1 MLLATVL
8 ALVAA
13 VLHASWN
20 ISVKQS
26 GDKRL
31 ALWGQFAIGG
41 TLSGV
46 VILAWTIISG
56 APSIAW
62 GWAAVSGATHVPYI
76 LLLSRAYDRGDFSM
90 SYPIVRGGGALAAA
104 LGGVLILHDTISYLS
119 AFGILLV
126 VAGLLVL
133 ATSGSWHVVGAALA
147 VASSI
152 AVYSI
157 VDGHGTRQSNAIG
170 YALALNV
177 CAAAITSLWIAST
190 RHTEMIPA
198 IKSNWKRFG
207 LAGIAST
214 TAYTLIMIAYQDAP
228 VGYVAA
234 LRESSVVIAAF
245 AGWKMLDEGDHRR
258 RITSAAIVLVG
269 LVVLVAGG

>member
-1 MLLATVL
+1 VLLATVL
-8 ALVAA
+8 ALTAA

-31 ALWGQFAIGG
+31 ALWGQFVIGG

-46 VILAWTIISG
+46 VILTWTFTIG
-56 APSIAW
+56 APHIAW
-62 GWAAVSGATHVPYI
+62 GWAALSGATHVPYI

-104 LGGVLILHDTISYLS
+104 LGGVLILHDTLSFVS

-133 ATSGSWHVVGAALA
+133 ATSGSWHVVGAALS
-147 VASSI
+147 VASTI
-152 AVYSI
+152 AIYSI

-177 CAAAITSLWIAST
+177 CAAAITTLWVANT
-190 RHTEMIPA
+190 RRAEMMPA
-198 IKSNWKRFG
+198 LKHNWKRFG

-214 TAYTLIMIAYQDAP
+214 AGYALIMIAYQHAP

-258 RITSAAIVLVG
+258 RITSAVIVLVG
-269 LVVLVAGG
+269 LVVLVAGS

>member
-1 MLLATVL
+1 VLLATVL
-8 ALVAA
+8 ALIAA

-26 GDKRL
+26 GDKRI

-41 TLSGV
+41 ALSGV
-46 VILAWTIISG
+46 VILAWTMISG

-104 LGGVLILHDTISYLS
+104 LGGVLILHDTISFVS
-119 AFGILLV
+119 AFGIMLI

-133 ATSGSWHVVGAALA
+133 ATSSSWHVVGAALS
-147 VASSI
+147 VASTI
-152 AVYSI
+152 AVYSVI
-157 VDGHGTRQSNAIG
+157 DGHGTRQSNAIG

-177 CAAAITSLWIAST
+177 CAGVITSLWVGST

-198 IKSNWKRFG
+198 IKNNWKRFG
-207 LAGIAST
+207 FAGIAST
-214 TAYTLIMIAYQDAP
+214 TAYTLIMIAYQHAS

-258 RITSAAIVLVG
+258 RITSASIVLIG
-269 LVVLVAGG
+269 LAVLIAGG

>member
-1 MLLATVL
+1 VLLATVL
-8 ALVAA
+8 ALTAA

-41 TLSGV
+41 TLSGA
-46 VILAWTIISG
+46 VILGWTMISG

-62 GWAAVSGATHVPYI
+62 GWAAVSGAMHVPYI
-76 LLLSRAYDRGDFSM
+76 MLLSRAYDRGDFSM

-104 LGGVLILHDTISYLS
+104 LGGVLILNDTISFVS

-126 VAGLLVL
+126 VVGLLVL
-133 ATSGSWHVVGAALA
+133 ATSGSWHVIGAALS
-147 VASSI
+147 VALTL
-152 AVYSI
+152 AVYSV

-177 CAAAITSLWIAST
+177 CAAVITSLWVAST
-190 RHTEMIPA
+190 RRAEMMPA
-198 IKSNWKRFG
+198 ITKNWKRFG

-214 TAYTLIMIAYQDAP
+214 AGYALIMIAYQHAP

-234 LRESSVVIAAF
+234 LRESSVVLAAF

-269 LVVLVAGG
+269 LAVLVAGG

>member
-1 MLLATVL
+1 VLLATVL

-26 GDKRL
+26 GDKRI

-41 TLSGV
+41 ALSGV
-46 VILAWTIISG
+46 VILAWTMISG

-104 LGGVLILHDTISYLS
+104 LGGVFILHDTISYLS

-126 VAGLLVL
+126 DAGLLVL
-133 ATSGSWHVVGAALA
+133 ATSGSWHVVGAALS

-177 CAAAITSLWIAST
+177 CAGAITSLWVGST
-190 RHTEMIPA
+190 RRSEMIPA

-207 LAGIAST
+207 FAGVAST
-214 TAYTLIMIAYQDAP
+214 TAYTLIMIAYQHAP

>member
-1 MLLATVL
+1 VLLATVL
-8 ALVAA
+8 ALIAA

-26 GDKRL
+26 GDKRI

-41 TLSGV
+41 ALSGV
-46 VILAWTIISG
+46 VILTWTMVSG

-62 GWAAVSGATHVPYI
+62 GWAAVSGAMHVPYI

-104 LGGVLILHDTISYLS
+104 LGGVLILHDTISFVS
-119 AFGILLV
+119 AFGIMLV
-126 VAGLLVL
+126 VVGLLVL
-133 ATSGSWHVVGAALA
+133 ATSGSWHVVGAALS
-147 VASSI
+147 VASTI
-152 AVYSI
+152 AVYSV

-177 CAAAITSLWIAST
+177 CAGAITSLWVGST
-190 RHTEMIPA
+190 RRNEMIPA
-198 IKSNWKRFG
+198 IRNNWKRFG
-207 LAGIAST
+207 FAGIAST
-214 TAYTLIMIAYQDAP
+214 AAYTLIMIAYQHAP

-258 RITSAAIVLVG
+258 RITSASIVLVG
-269 LVVLVAGG
+269 LAVLIAGG

>member
-8 ALVAA
+8 ALTAA
-13 VLHASWN
+13 ALHASWN

-26 GDKRL
+26 QDKRL

-41 TLSGV
+41 TLCGV
-46 VILAWTIISG
+46 VIVAWTLIAG
-56 APSIAW
+56 APPIAW

-90 SYPIVRGGGALAAA
+90 SYPIVRGGGALVAAI
-104 LGGVLILHDTISYLS
+104 GGVLILHDTISFVS

-133 ATSGSWHVVGAALA
+133 ATSSSWKVVGAALS
-147 VASSI
+147 VASTI

-177 CAAAITSLWIAST
+177 CAATFTSLWVAST
-190 RHTEMIPA
+190 RSSEMVPA
-198 IKSNWKRFG
+198 IRNNWKRFG

-214 TAYTLIMIAYQDAP
+214 VAYTLIMIAYQHAP
-228 VGYVAA
+228 IGYVGA
-234 LRESSVVIAAF
+234 LRESSVVFAAF

>member
-8 ALVAA
+8 ALTAA

-41 TLSGV
+41 TLSGA
-46 VILAWTIISG
+46 VILAWTMISG

-62 GWAAVSGATHVPYI
+62 GWAAVSGAMHVPYI
-76 LLLSRAYDRGDFSM
+76 RLLSRAYDRGDFSM

-104 LGGVLILHDTISYLS
+104 LGGVLILDDTISYLS

-133 ATSGSWHVVGAALA
+133 ATSGSWHVVGAALS

-152 AVYSI
+152 ALYSI

-177 CAAAITSLWIAST
+177 CAAAITTMWVANT
-190 RHTEMIPA
+190 RRAEMMPA
-198 IKSNWKRFG
+198 LQSNWKRFG

-214 TAYTLIMIAYQDAP
+214 AGYALIMIAYQHAP

-234 LRESSVVIAAF
+234 LRESSVVLAAF

-269 LVVLVAGG
+269 LAVLVAGG

>member
-8 ALVAA
+8 ALTAA
-13 VLHASWN
+13 ALHASWN

-26 GDKRL
+26 QDKRL

-41 TLSGV
+41 TLCGV
-46 VILAWTIISG
+46 VIVAWTLIAG
-56 APSIAW
+56 APPIAW

-90 SYPIVRGGGALAAA
+90 SYPIVRGGGALVAAI
-104 LGGVLILHDTISYLS
+104 GGVLILRDTISFVS
-119 AFGILLV
+119 ALGILLV

-133 ATSGSWHVVGAALA
+133 ATSSSWKVVGAALS
-147 VASSI
+147 VASTI

-177 CAAAITSLWIAST
+177 CAATFTSLWVAST
-190 RHTEMIPA
+190 RSSEMVPA
-198 IKSNWKRFG
+198 IRNNWKRFG

-214 TAYTLIMIAYQDAP
+214 VAYTLIMIAYQHAP
-228 VGYVAA
+228 IGYVGA
-234 LRESSVVIAAF
+234 LRESSVVFAAF

>member
-1 MLLATVL
+1 VLLATVL

-119 AFGILLV
+119 TFGILLV

>member
-8 ALVAA
+8 ALTAA

-31 ALWGQFAIGG
+31 ALWGQFAISGA
-41 TLSGV
+41 LSGV
-46 VILAWTIISG
+46 VIVAWTLIAG
-56 APSIAW
+56 APPIAW
-62 GWAAVSGATHVPYI
+62 GWAAASGAPHVPYI

-90 SYPIVRGGGALAAA
+90 SYPIARGGGALAAA
-104 LGGVLILHDTISYLS
+104 LGGVLILHDTISFVS

-126 VAGLLVL
+126 VAGLLIL
-133 ATSGSWHVVGAALA
+133 ATSGSWHVVGAALSVVSA
-147 VASSI
+147 I
-152 AVYSI
+152 GFYSV

-177 CAAAITSLWIAST
+177 CAAAITTLWVASS
-190 RHTEMIPA
+190 RRSEMMPA
-198 IKSNWKRFG
+198 MKNNWKRFS
-207 LAGIAST
+207 LAGIAA
-214 TAYTLIMIAYQDAP
+214 TAGYALIMIAYQHAP
-228 VGYVAA
+228 VGYVAT
-234 LRESSVVIAAF
+234 LRESSVVLAAF

-258 RITSAAIVLVG
+258 RITSALIVLVG
-269 LVVLVAGG
+269 LAVLVTGS

>member
-1 MLLATVL
+1 MLLATAL
-8 ALVAA
+8 ALIAA

-41 TLSGV
+41 ALSGV
-46 VILAWTIISG
+46 VILIWTMISG
-56 APSIAW
+56 APQVAW
-62 GWAAVSGATHVPYI
+62 GWAAVSGATHTPYI

-104 LGGVLILHDTISYLS
+104 LGGVLILHDTISFVS

-133 ATSGSWHVVGAALA
+133 ASSGSWHVVGAALS
-147 VASSI
+147 VATSI

-157 VDGHGTRQSNAIG
+157 VDAHGTRQSNAIG

-177 CAAAITSLWIAST
+177 CAAASTSHWVAST
-190 RHTEMIPA
+190 RRTEMVPA
-198 IKSNWKRFG
+198 IKNNWKRFG

-214 TAYTLIMIAYQDAP
+214 AAYTLIMIAFQHAP

-234 LRESSVVIAAF
+234 LRESSVVLAAF

>member
-8 ALVAA
+8 ALTSA

-20 ISVKQS
+20 IAVKQS

-31 ALWGQFAIGG
+31 ALWGQFAIAGA
-41 TLSGV
+41 LSGV
-46 VILAWTIISG
+46 VIVAWTLIAG
-56 APSIAW
+56 APPISW

-104 LGGVLILHDTISYLS
+104 LGGVLILHDTISFVS

-126 VAGLLVL
+126 VAGLLIL
-133 ATSGSWHVVGAALA
+133 ATSGSWHVVGAALS
-147 VASSI
+147 VASTI
-152 AVYSI
+152 AIYSV

-177 CAAAITSLWIAST
+177 CAAPITTLWVAITRRA
-190 RHTEMIPA
+190 EMMPA
-198 IKSNWKRFG
+198 MKNNWKRFG
-207 LAGIAST
+207 LAGIASI
-214 TAYTLIMIAYQDAP
+214 AGYALIMIAYQHAP

-234 LRESSVVIAAF
+234 LRESSVVLAAF
-245 AGWKMLDEGDHRR
+245 AGWKMLNEGDHRR
-258 RITSAAIVLVG
+258 RLTSAAIVLVG

>member
-1 MLLATVL
+1 VLLATVL
-8 ALVAA
+8 ALTSA

-20 ISVKQS
+20 IAVKQS

-31 ALWGQFAIGG
+31 ALWGQFAIAGA
-41 TLSGV
+41 LSGV
-46 VILAWTIISG
+46 VIVAWTLIAG
-56 APSIAW
+56 APPISW

-104 LGGVLILHDTISYLS
+104 LGGVLILHDTISFVS

-126 VAGLLVL
+126 VAGLLIL
-133 ATSGSWHVVGAALA
+133 ATSGSWHVVGAALS
-147 VASSI
+147 VASTI
-152 AVYSI
+152 AIYSV

-177 CAAAITSLWIAST
+177 CAAPITTLWVAITRRA
-190 RHTEMIPA
+190 EMMPA
-198 IKSNWKRFG
+198 MKNNWKRFG
-207 LAGIAST
+207 LAGIASI
-214 TAYTLIMIAYQDAP
+214 AGYALIMIAYQHAS

-234 LRESSVVIAAF
+234 LRESSVVLAAF

>member
-1 MLLATVL
+1 MLLATAL
-8 ALVAA
+8 ALIAA

-41 TLSGV
+41 ALSGV
-46 VILAWTIISG
+46 VILIWTMISG
-56 APSIAW
+56 APQVAW
-62 GWAAVSGATHVPYI
+62 GWAAVSGATHTPYI

-104 LGGVLILHDTISYLS
+104 LGGVLILHDTISFVS

-133 ATSGSWHVVGAALA
+133 ASSGSWHVVGAALS
-147 VASSI
+147 VATSI

-157 VDGHGTRQSNAIG
+157 VDAHGTRQSKTTGND
-170 YALALNV
+170 LA
-177 CAAAITSLWIAST
+177 W
-190 RHTEMIPA
+190 
-198 IKSNWKRFG
+198 
-207 LAGIAST
+207 
-214 TAYTLIMIAYQDAP
+214 
-228 VGYVAA
+228 
-234 LRESSVVIAAF
+234 
-245 AGWKMLDEGDHRR
+245 
-258 RITSAAIVLVG
+258 LVSH
-269 LVVLVAGG
+269 LPPPTH

>member
-1 MLLATVL
+1 VLLATVL
-8 ALVAA
+8 ALIAA

-26 GDKRL
+26 GDKRI

-41 TLSGV
+41 ALSGV
-46 VILAWTIISG
+46 VILAWTMISG

-104 LGGVLILHDTISYLS
+104 IGGVLILHDTISFVS
-119 AFGILLV
+119 AFGIMLI

-133 ATSGSWHVVGAALA
+133 ATSSSWHVVGAALS
-147 VASSI
+147 VASTI
-152 AVYSI
+152 AVYSVI
-157 VDGHGTRQSNAIG
+157 DGHGTRQSNAIG

-177 CAAAITSLWIAST
+177 CAGVITSLWVGST

-198 IKSNWKRFG
+198 IKNNWKRFG
-207 LAGIAST
+207 FAGIAST
-214 TAYTLIMIAYQDAP
+214 TAYTLIMIAYQHAS

-258 RITSAAIVLVG
+258 RITSASIVLVG
-269 LVVLVAGG
+269 LAVLIAGS

>member
-1 MLLATVL
+1 
-8 ALVAA
+8 

-26 GDKRL
+26 GDKRI

-41 TLSGV
+41 ALSGA
-46 VILAWTIISG
+46 VILTWTLISG
-56 APSIAW
+56 APPIAW

-104 LGGVLILHDTISYLS
+104 LGGVLILHDTISFVS

-133 ATSGSWHVVGAALA
+133 ATSGSWHVVGAALS

-152 AVYSI
+152 AVYSV

-177 CAAAITSLWIAST
+177 CAAVITSLWIATT
-190 RHTEMIPA
+190 RRTEMIPA
-198 IKSNWKRFG
+198 IKNNWKRFG

-214 TAYTLIMIAYQDAP
+214 AAYTLIMIAYQHAP

-234 LRESSVVIAAF
+234 LRESSVVLAAF

-269 LVVLVAGG
+269 LAVLVAGG

>member
-1 MLLATVL
+1 VLLATVL

-258 RITSAAIVLVG
+258 RITSAAIVLLG
-269 LVVLVAGG
+269 LIVLVAGG

>member
-46 VILAWTIISG
+46 AILAWTIISG

>member
-8 ALVAA
+8 ALTAA

-41 TLSGV
+41 ALSGV
-46 VILAWTIISG
+46 VIVAWTLIAG
-56 APSIAW
+56 APPIAW

-76 LLLSRAYDRGDFSM
+76 LLLSRAYDRGDFSV

-104 LGGVLILHDTISYLS
+104 LGGVLILHDTISFVS

-126 VAGLLVL
+126 VAGLLIL
-133 ATSGSWHVVGAALA
+133 ATSGSWHVVGAALS
-147 VASSI
+147 VASTI
-152 AVYSI
+152 GFYSV

-170 YALALNV
+170 YTLALNV
-177 CAAAITSLWIAST
+177 CAAAITTLWVASS
-190 RHTEMIPA
+190 RRSEMMPA
-198 IKSNWKRFG
+198 MKNNWKRFS
-207 LAGIAST
+207 LAGIAA
-214 TAYTLIMIAYQDAP
+214 TAGYALIMIAYQHAP
-228 VGYVAA
+228 VGYVAT
-234 LRESSVVIAAF
+234 LRESSVVLAAF

-269 LVVLVAGG
+269 LAVLVAGS

>member
-1 MLLATVL
+1 VLLATVL
-8 ALVAA
+8 ALIAA

-26 GDKRL
+26 GDKRI

-41 TLSGV
+41 ALSGV
-46 VILAWTIISG
+46 VILAWTMISG

-104 LGGVLILHDTISYLS
+104 LGGVLILHDTISFVS
-119 AFGILLV
+119 AFGIMLI

-133 ATSGSWHVVGAALA
+133 ATSSSWHVVGAALS
-147 VASSI
+147 VASTI
-152 AVYSI
+152 AVYSVI
-157 VDGHGTRQSNAIG
+157 DGHGTRQSNAIG

-177 CAAAITSLWIAST
+177 CAGVITSLWVGST

-198 IKSNWKRFG
+198 IKNNWKRFG
-207 LAGIAST
+207 FAGIAST
-214 TAYTLIMIAYQDAP
+214 TAYTLIMIAYQHAS

-258 RITSAAIVLVG
+258 RITSASIVLIG
-269 LVVLVAGG
+269 IAVLIAGG

>member
-1 MLLATVL
+1 MLLATAL
-8 ALVAA
+8 ALIAA

-41 TLSGV
+41 ALSGV
-46 VILAWTIISG
+46 VILIWTMISG
-56 APSIAW
+56 APQVAW
-62 GWAAVSGATHVPYI
+62 GWAAVSGATHTPYI

-104 LGGVLILHDTISYLS
+104 LGGVLILHDTISFVS

-133 ATSGSWHVVGAALA
+133 ASSGSWHVVGAALS
-147 VASSI
+147 VATSI

-157 VDGHGTRQSNAIG
+157 VDAHCTRQSNAIG

-177 CAAAITSLWIAST
+177 CAAASTSLWVAST
-190 RHTEMIPA
+190 RRTEMVPA
-198 IKSNWKRFG
+198 IKNNWKRFG

-214 TAYTLIMIAYQDAP
+214 AAYTLIMIAYQHAP

-234 LRESSVVIAAF
+234 LRESSVVLAAF

>member
-1 MLLATVL
+1 VLLATAL
-8 ALVAA
+8 ALIAA

-41 TLSGV
+41 ALSGV
-46 VILAWTIISG
+46 VILIWTMISG
-56 APSIAW
+56 APQVAW
-62 GWAAVSGATHVPYI
+62 GWAAVSGATHTPYI

-104 LGGVLILHDTISYLS
+104 LGGVLILHDTISFVS

-133 ATSGSWHVVGAALA
+133 ASSGSWHVVGAALS
-147 VASSI
+147 VATSI

-157 VDGHGTRQSNAIG
+157 VDAHGTRQSNAIG

-177 CAAAITSLWIAST
+177 CAAASTSLWVAST
-190 RHTEMIPA
+190 RRTEMVPA
-198 IKSNWKRFG
+198 IKNNWKRFG

-214 TAYTLIMIAYQDAP
+214 AAYTLIMIAYQHAP

-234 LRESSVVIAAF
+234 LRESSVVLAAF